1 MNWSAHWKILWPR
14 EKVDAKRLS
23 PMLPVELYNAH
34 IRSITFMIGIW
45 PTPSSLGLC
54 AGSEK
59 KWGKGKR
66 TEDKEGEEKGER
78 GGGLYSFQLPDE
90 ERPSYDERG
99 ATATKP

>member
-1 MNWSAHWKILWPR
+1 
-14 EKVDAKRLS
+14 
-23 PMLPVELYNAH
+23 
-34 IRSITFMIGIW
+34 MIGIW
-45 PTPSSLGLC
+45 PTLSSLGLC

-66 TEDKEGEEKGER
+66 TEDKEGEEKGEGV
-78 GGGLYSFQLPDE
+78 GGGGGCLYSFQLPDE